1 MRWRPR
7 GVRDSIPKPDSS
19 TLLVPVSC
27 FERWKLKLKSSRRIL
42 QFLRVKS
49 DPQEQDH
56 FHKFVF
62 YICNYFCFVEEGKV
76 CRGTSFEIGTDMY
89 SLLHV
94 E

>member
-1 MRWRPR
+1 ML
-7 GVRDSIPKPDSS
+7 GIPPPSL
-19 TLLVPVSC
+19 TAVLCLFQFPVLK
-27 FERWKLKLKSSRRIL
+27 RWKLKLKSSRRIL

-62 YICNYFCFVEEGKV
+62 YICNCFCFVEEGKV
-76 CRGTSFEIGTDMY
+76 CRGTNFEIGTDVY